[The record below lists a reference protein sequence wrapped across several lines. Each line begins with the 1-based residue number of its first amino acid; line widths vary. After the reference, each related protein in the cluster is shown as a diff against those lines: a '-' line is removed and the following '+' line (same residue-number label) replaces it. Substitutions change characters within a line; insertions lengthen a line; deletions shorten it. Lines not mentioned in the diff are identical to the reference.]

1 MKKRRTQAEVPLQAG
16 DEMALLHNRIEFVQ
30 AFLRDSGR
38 KRRTDTNAG
47 GLSRSCVAILC
58 CMHD

>member
-1 MKKRRTQAEVPLQAG
+1 MKKRRTQAQLPLQAG
-16 DEMALLHNRIEFVQ
+16 DEMALMRDRIEFAQ

-47 GLSRSCVAILC
+47 RLSRSCVARL
-58 CMHD
+58 